1 MVGDMGL
8 WCVCAHCAM
17 QVMSV
22 TSECSVG
29 CPTTGDGRGR
39 GWKTRFHVR
48 DGGDVIEIY

>member
-29 CPTTGDGRGR
+29 CPTTGG
-39 GWKTRFHVR
+39 
-48 DGGDVIEIY
+48 GGDGKPAFMSATEVM